1 MSRVNF
7 ESTLEKIGRIIGR
20 SYNLEVLFEGNEAY
34 TDGKRIVLPFFQSI
48 DEEMKADLNG
58 YLDHEAA
65 HCLFTGFETLKKI
78 KTRFH
83 KEMLNAVEDVR
94 IERLM
99 QEEYPGTAFHLRPLN
114 DKMRAR
120 VMAEENW
127 SKLPWPIRTIIA
139 VRDLMEGRAP
149 RIDEDIERFVDVV
162 KDAAVA
168 LNDCKSTEELRV
180 KTEEIVKKI
189 IEEREEEK
197 KESGDGEESEEGE
210 EGDSSESASGS
221 GSGEGDD
228 EDSEGEGDEEGDD
241 SSSGGADSKYDR
253 MLTEKDSEG
262 KSKSEFDKHATSV
275 HDLMKEKI
283 DKAISEDRK
292 HLGKVKP
299 GSGPYPTPEFGTAT
313 SIPATTRFDRVTDHS
328 GKGEGKAYARLK
340 DSVRPKVAPIKNT
353 LERVLKVKENAKW
366 RTERERGNLN
376 ARDLSKLAS
385 DRSYRTPFKEFT
397 RTETN
402 NVAVELLIDMSGSM
416 SGSRIHTARLS
427 AIAIAEALKDLQI
440 PFEVTGFYSES
451 DRRVQEYTA
460 SLGAAAERF
469 NRKYERLD
477 LHVFKR
483 FDSHSLLGL
492 EKIHNGSQNP
502 DGECVAWAAKRLAER
517 REKRKILMVLSD
529 GQPATGDGD
538 HRKLCTDLKKKIE
551 LISKSG
557 IEIIGVGIETDYVK
571 HFYPDFVILQDVEE
585 LPKAGLAKLSKLIQ
599 QG

>member
-34 TDGKRIVLPFFQSI
+34 TDGKRIVLPFFQTI

-127 SKLPWPIRTIIA
+127 SRLPWPIRTILA
-139 VRDLMEGRAP
+139 VRDIMEGRAP

-162 KDAAVA
+162 KDAAVE

-189 IEEREEEK
+189 IEEREEER
-197 KESGDGEESEEGE
+197 KESGDGEQEEGE
-210 EGDSSESASGS
+210 EGDSSESKAKGK
-221 GSGEGDD
+221 GGEGDSEG
-228 EDSEGEGDEEGDD
+228 EDSEGEDDSEGDD
-241 SSSGGADSKYDR
+241 SGAGGADSKFDS
-253 MLTEKDSEG
+253 MLTEKEG
-262 KSKSEFDKHATSV
+262 DKKSEFDKHATSI
-275 HDLMKEKI
+275 HDMMKEKM
-283 DKAISEDRK
+283 DKALAEDK
-292 HLGKVKP
+292 KSLGKVKP
-299 GSGPYPTPEFGTAT
+299 GSGHYPTPEFGTAT
-313 SIPATTRFDRVTDHS
+313 SIPATTRFDKVTDHS
-328 GKGEGKAYARLK
+328 GKGDIKSYARLK
-340 DSVRPKVAPIKNT
+340 DSVRPKVAPIKNA
-353 LERVLKVKENAKW
+353 LERVLKVRENAKW
-366 RTERERGNLN
+366 KTERERGNLN
-376 ARDLSKLAS
+376 ARDLSRLAS

-402 NVAVELLIDMSGSM
+402 NVAVELLIDLSGSM
-416 SGSRIHTARLS
+416 AGHRIQVAKMS
-427 AIAIAEALKDLQI
+427 AIAISEALKDLQI
-440 PFEVTGFYSES
+440 PFEVTGFCSEP
-451 DRRVQEYTA
+451 DRRVSEYTA
-460 SLGAAAERF
+460 SLADSTRF
-469 NRKYERLD
+469 NRKHERLD

-483 FDSHSLLGL
+483 FDSHTLLGL
-492 EKIHNGSQNP
+492 EAIKNGSQNP

-517 REKRKILMVLSD
+517 KEKRKILMVLSD

-557 IEIIGVGIETDYVK
+557 IEIIGVGIETDHVK
-571 HFYPDFVILQDVEE
+571 HFYPDFVILRDVDE